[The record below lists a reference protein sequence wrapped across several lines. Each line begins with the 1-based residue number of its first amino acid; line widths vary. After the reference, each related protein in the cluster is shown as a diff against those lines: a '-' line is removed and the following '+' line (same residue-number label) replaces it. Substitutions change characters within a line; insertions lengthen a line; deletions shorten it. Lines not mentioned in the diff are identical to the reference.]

1 MHHVRPDDPVVG
13 DLGQPRSVGGEQ
25 RVHRAVVL
33 DRGDRGQPAP
43 PGARPH
49 ECGQRFGHAVTGS
62 TERGMGLQPLVLAD
76 RLLQV
81 PALVVTAVPATQR
94 HPAGGEPPVG
104 GVVVG
109 GVQLVHHRWPD
120 GGDAIEP
127 VERRQLAI
135 VGQLE
140 LLLDL
145 AHRSSLARPAIDQAS
160 TTTSRAAAATRNVR
174 HVDTGD
180 AVCRTSSTVRYSAVQ
195 VVGVTVWR
203 V

>member
-1 MHHVRPDDPVVG
+1 
-13 DLGQPRSVGGEQ
+13 
-25 RVHRAVVL
+25 
-33 DRGDRGQPAP
+33 
-43 PGARPH
+43 
-49 ECGQRFGHAVTGS
+49 
-62 TERGMGLQPLVLAD
+62 MGFQSLVPSD

-94 HPAGGEPPVG
+94 HAAGGEPPVG
-104 GVVVG
+104 GVVVR
-109 GVQLVHHRWPD
+109 GVQLVHHRSPD
-120 GGDAIEP
+120 GGDAVQP
-127 VERRQLAI
+127 VERRQLVI

-145 AHRSSLARPAIDQAS
+145 AHRWSLARSALDQAS
-160 TTTSRAAAATRNVR
+160 TTTSRAVASTRNVR

-180 AVCRTSSTVRYSAVQ
+180 AAWSTSSTVRYSAVQ